1 MGVRSERSGSVVETT
16 ASNVPKTGTQVITMT
31 RTKVRSLS
39 LRETLRSFVV
49 LARTATGL
57 TLREENECPK
67 EFPMDGLFSEISDLI
82 QL

>member
-39 LRETLRSFVV
+39 LRETLSFVV

-57 TLREENECPK
+57 TLSEENECPK